1 MRDDDMATFWK
12 WLKYLWRE
20 ERSWLTVYGVV
31 SVLLATFIGLATFCL
46 LISIQ

>member
-1 MRDDDMATFWK
+1 MTYDDTATFWK

-20 ERSWLTVYGVV
+20 ERTFLIWYSVFAVV
-31 SVLLATFIGLATFCL
+31 FATAVGGFAFCL